1 MKYEILGSSMP
12 AVTLTLAS
20 GESIYTQSGGMTWM
34 SDGISMTTNARGG
47 FGKSIGRMFMGE
59 SIFMVTYTAQRP
71 ESTIT
76 LASTLPGT
84 IKAFR
89 ITPGYELIA
98 QKQSFLCATQGVE
111 LSVKWTRRMGAGL
124 FGGEGFILESI
135 KGEGLVFFE
144 IDGSIKEYDLAPGEV
159 LKVDTGNVAMF
170 ESTVSYDIETVK
182 GFKNVFFGGEG
193 LFLTKLTGPGKVWLQ
208 TMTIP
213 GLAARLAPYLPSN
226 NND

>member
-1 MKYEILGSSMP
+1 MKYEIWGSSMP

-159 LKVDTGNVAMF
+159 IKVDTGNVAMF

>member
-1 MKYEILGSSMP
+1 MKYEIWGSSMP

-59 SIFMVTYTAQRP
+59 SIFMVTYTAQRS

>member
-1 MKYEILGSSMP
+1 MP

-135 KGEGLVFFE
+135 KGEGLVFCE
-144 IDGSIKEYDLAPGEV
+144 IDGSIREYDLAPGEV

-170 ESTVSYDIETVK
+170 ESTVSYEIETVK

>member
-1 MKYEILGSSMP
+1 MKYEIWGNSMP

-144 IDGSIKEYDLAPGEV
+144 IDGSIREYDLAPGEV

-170 ESTVSYDIETVK
+170 ESTVSYEIETVK

>member
-1 MKYEILGSSMP
+1 MKYEIWGSSMP

-84 IKAFR
+84 IKASR

>member
-1 MKYEILGSSMP
+1 MKYEIWGNSMP
-12 AVTLTLAS
+12 ALTLTLAS

-71 ESTIT
+71 EATIT

-84 IKAFR
+84 IKALR
-89 ITPGYELIA
+89 ITPGYEIIA

-111 LSVKWTRRMGAGL
+111 LSVKWTRRMGAGF

-144 IDGSIKEYDLAPGEV
+144 LDGNIKEYDLAPGEV

-170 ESTVSYDIETVK
+170 ESTVSYDVETVK

>member
-1 MKYEILGSSMP
+1 MP

-144 IDGSIKEYDLAPGEV
+144 IDGSIREYDLAPGEV

-170 ESTVSYDIETVK
+170 ESTVSYEIETVK

>member
-1 MKYEILGSSMP
+1 MKYEIWGNSMP

-98 QKQSFLCATQGVE
+98 QKQSFLCATQGIE

-124 FGGEGFILESI
+124 
-135 KGEGLVFFE
+135 
-144 IDGSIKEYDLAPGEV
+144 
-159 LKVDTGNVAMF
+159 
-170 ESTVSYDIETVK
+170 
-182 GFKNVFFGGEG
+182 FGGEG